1 MATRKLTHI
10 QVPPCKQSRQMGPKG
25 SEISVSKQNLVSMQ
39 SVLPHISIRKQQVN
53 RTSLFSGGNE
63 SLNEVL
69 SPSGGY

>member
-1 MATRKLTHI
+1 
-10 QVPPCKQSRQMGPKG
+10 MGPKG
-25 SEISVSKQNLVSMQ
+25 SEISVSKQNLSMQ

>member
-1 MATRKLTHI
+1 
-10 QVPPCKQSRQMGPKG
+10 MGPKG